1 MLIIWNKSLGRTVAT
16 IGGENNADNAQA
28 HVRNGYPHLLTDWN
42 SGNLEAHV
50 IDDFTPARDLKYFS
64 VTDGKP
70 TILTDESARA
80 DIDATRL
87 AERTEKDALVAAES
101 KITAEIR
108 AVAIERLKEKGE
120 TIPEAIGAE
129 MNRIKGA

>member
-1 MLIIWNKSLGRTVAT
+1 MLIIWNKPLGRTVAT

-70 TILTDESARA
+70 IILTDESARA

-87 AERTEKDALVAAES
+87 AERTEKDALVTAEA
-101 KITAEIR
+101 KIAAEIR
-108 AVAIERLKEKGE
+108 LVAIERLKAKGE
-120 TIPEAIGAE
+120 VIPEKIGAE
-129 MNRIKGA
+129 IIRERG

>member
-1 MLIIWNKSLGRTVAT
+1 MLIIWNKPLGRTVAT

-70 TILTDESARA
+70 IILTDESARA

-87 AERTEKDALVAAES
+87 AERTEKDALVAAEA
-101 KITAEIR
+101 KIAAEIR
-108 AVAIERLKEKGE
+108 LVAIERLKAKGE
-120 TIPEAIGAE
+120 VIPEKIGAE
-129 MNRIKGA
+129 IIRERG